1 MHLAAKTDHEPV
13 IFLLL
18 PAKCWDVR
26 PDFCGTGDGIQGL
39 RLAGQITLALSLTQ
53 PKLFWMLY
61 TAAAAELLFLS
72 ALLRHGQ
79 GLRS

>member
-1 MHLAAKTDHEPV
+1 MYTTPGLYSA
-13 IFLLL
+13 
-18 PAKCWDVR
+18 R
-26 PDFCGTGDGIQGL
+26 DGIQGL

-53 PKLFWMLY
+53 PKLFWILY